1 MYSLSLLLHI
11 IAMRN
16 GADPYKSNEFSIFS
30 LLFIWIRVV
39 CVIYKLFWLAYK
51 NFINYS
57 Y

>member
-30 LLFIWIRVV
+30 LLFIWIRL
-39 CVIYKLFWLAYK
+39 CDLQIILIGL
-51 NFINYS
+51 
-57 Y
+57 